1 MIFTSP
7 VLNAARVVLFQGGI
21 SPVWGSLQSPR
32 ATDAR
37 AAWVC
42 TTTRVASIN
51 RLPTTTFE
59 ALVTHDTKPFTILDV
74 ARLAEVSAMTVSRA
88 LNAPEKVSPA
98 TLQRVRE
105 AVERMNFVPN
115 AMASGLRS
123 ARAKLV
129 AALLPTL
136 VGPVFQEMV
145 EALDMALHER
155 GYQLMI
161 GQSGYDAKREDE
173 LLKTII
179 QRRPDGIVMTGLV
192 RSAEGRRVLRASGI
206 PVVETWDLTATPV
219 DMMVGFSHAA
229 IGTAVVDFFHGRG
242 HRHIALVSAS
252 DERARARATAFADRA
267 QALGLPPVQIAF
279 SPAPS
284 TMGAGRAGLAEVL
297 ARAPQTTAVFCSS
310 DMLALGA
317 SIEARERSLS
327 IPQQLAIVGLG
338 DQSFAADAAPPLTT
352 VRIDGTRIGRL
363 AAEMV
368 VARAERQ
375 PRGAAVVDIGFSIVE
390 RLST

>member
-1 MIFTSP
+1 M
-7 VLNAARVVLFQGGI
+7 
-21 SPVWGSLQSPR
+21 
-32 ATDAR
+32 R
-37 AAWVC
+37 AA
-42 TTTRVASIN
+42 TRVGRIY

-59 ALVTHDTKPFTILDV
+59 TLVTHATKPFTILDV

-88 LNAPEKVSPA
+88 LNTPEKVSPA

-267 QALGLPPVQIAF
+267 QTLGLPPVQIAF

-284 TMGAGRAGLAEVL
+284 TMGAGRAGLADLL

-317 SIEARERSLS
+317 CIEAREHGLS